1 MECKQYDDIIFLE
14 LPDDKRDE
22 YRKCFTDELNY
33 EGLLIDI
40 NFLDKYAMKRQSAS
54 YKTTFNFE
62 DVFLKPAKIAFLEND
77 DSKSMTPLE
86 VDSSKVLT
94 TPLAHGLPTAYIQI
108 RNPINGY
115 EQVFFKCRDNDDGDM
130 TLEEYLKE
138 LEKIIKAF
146 EQAITQKLSAC
157 KDILYALKEQE
168 KNKLQL
174 PYTIVDLKR
183 DYELAQKAYME
194 ENATYQDMLNTKKLV
209 DKEYSYVVDDKV
221 RLEGELKEAIALL
234 TNLGVKIDADKK
246 IKLKPKRVSVGDE
259 KFTKSADGEES
270 DADEATEKR
279 DPAVDEAIQ
288 KKDPAI
294 EKEMDKPTEVG
305 TGYIGAIRSVLS
317 GTWYVLKIAWY
328 GIKTIHYGVKR
339 TWAIAKDIKGFL
351 QDKPAQIQL
360 ATLLYN
366 ELKSKLKEIDGDV
379 KMLTNEHA
387 QVQKQMTDSEK
398 EGLSLSTINTL
409 QRNVDITFE
418 RLRRFEYVRESIVA
432 SKMSDMFEDMYN
444 TIMNSL
450 DLKSDK
456 EIVYV
461 TILAQF
467 PLKFS
472 MENFLTENTSALLS
486 EEEID
491 LDAEALMNTAKQQA
505 KNLYTKSTQ
514 STPKM
519 RQRIPKILQSIGG
532 GDPMNP
538 VTDCTNQLIVPTFD
552 DYLMAYNQAA
562 SQKWSGLIC

>member
-33 EGLLIDI
+33 EGLLVDI
-40 NFLDKYAMKRQSAS
+40 NFLDKYAMKRLSAS

-62 DVFLKPAKIAFLEND
+62 DVFLKPAKIAFSKTD
-77 DSKSMTPLE
+77 TDKSMTPLE
-86 VDSSKVLT
+86 VDSSKILT

-108 RNPINGY
+108 RNPINEY
-115 EQVFFKCRDNDDGDM
+115 EQVFFKCRDSDDGDM

-138 LEKIIKAF
+138 LEKIIKNY
-146 EQAITQKLSAC
+146 EQAITQKLTAC

-183 DYELAQKAYME
+183 DYELAQQAYNE
-194 ENATYQDMLNTKKLV
+194 ERSTYEDMMNTKKLV
-209 DKEYSYVVDDKV
+209 DKEYTYVVDDKI

-234 TNLGVKIDADKK
+234 TSLGVKIEPEKK
-246 IKLKPKRVSVGDE
+246 IKLKPSRIAVGDE
-259 KFTKSADGEES
+259 KFLKDNDSDVDEE
-270 DADEATEKR
+270 TEKR

-288 KKDPAI
+288 TKDPAI
-294 EKEMDKPTEVG
+294 EKDMDKPTESG

-328 GIKTIHYGVKR
+328 GIKTIHYGVRR

-366 ELKSKLKEIDGDV
+366 ELKAKIRDIDSDV

-387 QVQKQMTDSEK
+387 QVQKQMADSEK
-398 EGLSLSTINTL
+398 EGLSLATINTL

-418 RLRRFEYVRESIVA
+418 RLRRFEYVRESIVS

-450 DLKSDK
+450 DLTMDK
-456 EIVYV
+456 EILYV
-461 TILAQF
+461 SILAQF
-467 PLKFS
+467 PIRFS
-472 MENFLTENTSALLS
+472 MENFLTENISALLS
-486 EEEID
+486 EKEID

-514 STPKM
+514 SMPKM
-519 RQRIPKILQSIGG
+519 RPKILQSIGAN
-532 GDPMNP
+532 PMNP
-538 VTDCTNQLIVPTFD
+538 VRDCTNQIIIPTFD
-552 DYLMAYNQAA
+552 DYLIAYNQAA